1 MKTCQTLHYNKTSA
15 TFLFPDYHD
24 ALYHYKLKQS
34 NTLVCQF
41 VFYYVNPLN
50 LHSSPHMFEIEIIN
64 DQFSIAH
71 LSWPRRNTIH
81 LISTFFY
88 LIFKDQRPKQWECH
102 NQSWICLMFHPV
114 LSLDVLQ
121 VELFVHVLACKEPKC
136 FSYFNQICSTRGAYF
151 ITGSAR
157 FQGTRFG
164 SAW

>member
-15 TFLFPDYHD
+15 TFLFPNYHD

-50 LHSSPHMFEIEIIN
+50 LHSIPHMFEIEIIN
-64 DQFSIAH
+64 VQFSIAH

-81 LISTFFY
+81 LISKKFLSYF
-88 LIFKDQRPKQWECH
+88 QRSKTQLQIMGMS
-102 NQSWICLMFHPV
+102 QSICLMFHPV
-114 LSLDVLQ
+114 LSIDVLQ

-136 FSYFNQICSTRGAYF
+136 FSYWPDLLYKGCIFHHG
-151 ITGSAR
+151 
-157 FQGTRFG
+157 
-164 SAW
+164 

>member
-1 MKTCQTLHYNKTSA
+1 MKTCQTLHYNKTSV

-64 DQFSIAH
+64 DQFSIAR

-81 LISTFFY
+81 LISKKF
-88 LIFKDQRPKQWECH
+88 L
-102 NQSWICLMFHPV
+102 
-114 LSLDVLQ
+114 
-121 VELFVHVLACKEPKC
+121 
-136 FSYFNQICSTRGAYF
+136 SYFQRSKTQIMGMSQSIINLFDVSSRIKHRCFTGIVVCTCISLQGA
-151 ITGSAR
+151 
-157 FQGTRFG
+157 
-164 SAW
+164 

>member
-15 TFLFPDYHD
+15 TFLFPNYHD

-64 DQFSIAH
+64 DQFSIAR

-81 LISTFFY
+81 LISKKKLSYF
-88 LIFKDQRPKQWECH
+88 QRSKTQIMGMS
-102 NQSWICLMFHPV
+102 QSICLMFHPV
-114 LSLDVLQ
+114 LSIDVLQ

-136 FSYFNQICSTRGAYF
+136 FSYWPDLLYKGCIFHHG
-151 ITGSAR
+151 
-157 FQGTRFG
+157 
-164 SAW
+164 